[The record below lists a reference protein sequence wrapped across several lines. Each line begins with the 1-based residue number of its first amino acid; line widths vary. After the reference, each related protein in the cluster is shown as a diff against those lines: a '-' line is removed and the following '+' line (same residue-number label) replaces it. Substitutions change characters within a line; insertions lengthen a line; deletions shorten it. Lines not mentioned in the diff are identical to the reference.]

1 MIKTFRHKGL
11 KALYEGKRSAKVGRS
26 HVPKLERIL
35 SALDEA
41 TGPHEMDL
49 PGFRMHPL
57 KGKRRGSYSVWVSG
71 NWRVTFKF
79 EGVDAIEVDYIDYH

>member
-1 MIKTFRHKGL
+1 M
-11 KALYEGKRSAKVGRS
+11 
-26 HVPKLERIL
+26 PKLEKIL

-41 TGPHEMDL
+41 AGPHEMDL
-49 PGFRMHPL
+49 PGFRMHLL

-71 NWRVTFKF
+71 NWRVSFKF